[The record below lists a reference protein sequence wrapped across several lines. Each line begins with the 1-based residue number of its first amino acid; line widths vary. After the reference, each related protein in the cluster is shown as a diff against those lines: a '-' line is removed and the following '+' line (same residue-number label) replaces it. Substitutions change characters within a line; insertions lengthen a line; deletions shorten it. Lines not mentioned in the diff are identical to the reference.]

1 MIIPGDPISIPIN
14 FSNQNTR
21 LAGTLYK
28 PEGDE
33 PHPLVVVLHA
43 ASGGLRT
50 YPFYNHLKIY
60 LSRAGIAVFLYDRRG
75 CGESGGN
82 FETASFDLL
91 AEDAAAALQ
100 ALQSRGDLDPAK
112 MGVYGISQGGW
123 IAPIVAAKRPDL
135 AFQVIVSSSGVSP
148 ARQMNYAASYHLH
161 AAGFSQ
167 EVIARAIQVR
177 DQVNEYFRGRLPYRV
192 ARQEVESVQGEAW
205 FSDAFL
211 PAQDDLPEDIT
222 QDKWYYEMDYDP
234 LAIWSR
240 VRLPTLFIFAEQDRW
255 VPVETS
261 MMNFKAATAQ
271 LEDVTIER
279 IKGADHLMGLEN
291 TEAGATVSADY
302 LAILTGWLTD
312 KLK

>member
-1 MIIPGDPISIPIN
+1 MAFPGDPISIPIN

-21 LAGTLYK
+21 LVGTLYK

-33 PHPLVVVLHA
+33 PHGDEPHGDEPHPLMVVLHA

-50 YPFYNHLKIY
+50 YPFYNHLKI
-60 LSRAGIAVFLYDRRG
+60 
-75 CGESGGN
+75 
-82 FETASFDLL
+82 
-91 AEDAAAALQ
+91 
-100 ALQSRGDLDPAK
+100 
-112 MGVYGISQGGW
+112 
-123 IAPIVAAKRPDL
+123 
-135 AFQVIVSSSGVSP
+135 
-148 ARQMNYAASYHLH
+148 HL
-161 AAGFSQ
+161 SQ

-177 DQVNEYFRGRLPYRV
+177 DRVNEYFRGRLPYRV

-211 PAQDDLPEDIT
+211 SEQDDLPEDVT

-261 MMNFKAATAQ
+261 IMNFKAATTQ
-271 LEDVTIER
+271 LEDVTIKR
-279 IKGADHLMGLEN
+279 IKGTDHLMGLEN
-291 TEAGATVSADY
+291 TEAGATVSTDY
-302 LAILTGWLTD
+302 LAILTEWLTN